1 MVKKFNYS
9 DIIKNEI
16 HKYIG
21 YKSKEPIN
29 KKLAVCILSVLS
41 KNVSKFGVFTQFT
54 HKDLFNQLW
63 QVLSHS
69 KLFGREEKKEAELVC
84 RIEMYKLENQEIIQ
98 FNYTGKSNHYT
109 IQTTLKGNRFLHR
122 LYENES
128 SLFKI
133 GDKFSSISTRR
144 FKMNNNEIMEINL
157 ESEKGILNNSFD
169 HDETFK
175 LMKKTQQDYVDE
187 IYQKI
192 KHED

>member
-1 MVKKFNYS
+1 M
-9 DIIKNEI
+9 
-16 HKYIG
+16 
-21 YKSKEPIN
+21 
-29 KKLAVCILSVLS
+29 
-41 KNVSKFGVFTQFT
+41 
-54 HKDLFNQLW
+54 
-63 QVLSHS
+63 
-69 KLFGREEKKEAELVC
+69 VC
-84 RIEMYKLENQEIIQ
+84 RIEMYKLENQEMIQ

-122 LYENES
+122 LYENKS